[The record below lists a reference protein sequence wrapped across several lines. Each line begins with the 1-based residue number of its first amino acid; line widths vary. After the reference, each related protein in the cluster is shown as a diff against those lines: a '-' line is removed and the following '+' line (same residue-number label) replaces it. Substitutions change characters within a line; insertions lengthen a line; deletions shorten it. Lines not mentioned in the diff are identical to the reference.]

1 MKSKII
7 IALTLF
13 VSTLMFG
20 QKSPARTVE
29 GNVKEI
35 SVKVEYSAPRV
46 RERVIYGNLV
56 PYDKVWRAGA
66 NENTTIEFDRDVK
79 VEGKKLA
86 KGKYG
91 LFVIPREKNR
101 WVVIL
106 SNKSDA
112 WGSSSYKEEDD
123 ALRVKVKSHD
133 TGSTVEN
140 LSYVISDH
148 GIFFTWADRMFEI
161 KIK

>member
-13 VSTLMFG
+13 VSTLIFG
-20 QKSPARTVE
+20 QKSPAISVE
-29 GNVKEI
+29 GTIDEVNIKI
-35 SVKVEYSAPRV
+35 EYSAPRV

-66 NENTTIEFDRDVK
+66 NENTTIEFDSDVK

-91 LFVIPREKNR
+91 FFLIPKENNKWVAIFSKKN
-101 WVVIL
+101 
-106 SNKSDA
+106 DA
-112 WGSSSYKEEDD
+112 WGSSSYSEKDD
-123 ALRVKVKSHD
+123 VLRVKLKTKD
-133 TGSTVEN
+133 TGSAVEN
-140 LSYVISDH
+140 LSYAISDY
-148 GIFFTWADRMFEI
+148 GILFTWADRMFEI
-161 KIK
+161 KLK

>member
-20 QKSPARTVE
+20 QKSPSRSVE
-29 GNVKEI
+29 GTIDEVNIKI
-35 SVKVEYSAPRV
+35 EYSAPRV

-66 NENTTIEFDRDVK
+66 NENTTIEFDHYVK
-79 VEGKKLA
+79 IGGKKLA

-91 LFVIPREKNR
+91 FFLIPKEKNR
-101 WVVIL
+101 WVAIF
-106 SNKSDA
+106 SKKNDA
-112 WGSSSYKEEDD
+112 WGASSYKEEDD
-123 ALRVKVKSHD
+123 VLRVKLKTKD

-140 LSYVISDH
+140 LSYVVSEH